1 VLPPWKRLFKLLQTK
16 TYVPTHSVAGAP
28 ARNPTMSDEKTT
40 KGKTTDHDI
49 AQLREAPVGVL
60 EEGSLD
66 PVYEAKA
73 RVLNAAIQEI
83 GMGRY
88 QWQVSSCIVNSYHIC

>member
-1 VLPPWKRLFKLLQTK
+1 M
-16 TYVPTHSVAGAP
+16 A
-28 ARNPTMSDEKTT
+28 DEEKNTEAKNAT
-40 KGKTTDHDI
+40 HDI
-49 AQLREAPVGVL
+49 ALVREAPVGVL

-73 RVLNAAIQEI
+73 RVLNASIQEI

-88 QWQVSSCIVNSYHIC
+88 QWQVSGSYNLPVLYIY

>member
-1 VLPPWKRLFKLLQTK
+1 
-16 TYVPTHSVAGAP
+16 
-28 ARNPTMSDEKTT
+28 MSDEKTT
-40 KGKTTDHDI
+40 EGKDTTHDI
-49 AQLREAPVGVL
+49 ALVRDAPVGVL

-88 QWQVSSCIVNSYHIC
+88 QWQVSRCSV

>member
-1 VLPPWKRLFKLLQTK
+1 MADMK
-16 TYVPTHSVAGAP
+16 VAEEEQGKYDSHEIPSIDEAP
-28 ARNPTMSDEKTT
+28 A
-40 KGKTTDHDI
+40 
-49 AQLREAPVGVL
+49 GVL

-73 RVLNAAIQEI
+73 RVLNKAIQDI

-88 QWQVSSCIVNSYHIC
+88 QWQVSR